1 MGGQMPTFWN
11 RAPND
16 VITTYLGQFDRV
28 TANEVAGR
36 LEAAGIE
43 WWYKEPGFISVIW
56 EFGVRLFVDRE
67 RLDEATAIADAVRA
81 EAALAAEAA
90 QAREAAGEGGPVG
103 PGEPGAPL
111 PGT

>member
-1 MGGQMPTFWN
+1 M
-11 RAPND
+11 
-16 VITTYLGQFDRV
+16 
-28 TANEVAGR
+28 AGR

-67 RLDEATAIADAVRA
+67 RLDEARAIADAVRA
-81 EAALAAEAA
+81 ES
-90 QAREAAGEGGPVG
+90 AGATGDGEPAG